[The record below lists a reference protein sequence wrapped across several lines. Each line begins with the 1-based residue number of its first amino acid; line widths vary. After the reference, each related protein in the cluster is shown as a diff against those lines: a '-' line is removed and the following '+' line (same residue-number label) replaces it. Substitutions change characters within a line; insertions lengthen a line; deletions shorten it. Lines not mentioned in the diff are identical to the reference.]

1 VKRAVYAVTDI
12 TILTFHPNPD
22 NERDM
27 KKLEDRYIIP
37 ELFPKP
43 PGNNQEKLP

>member
-1 VKRAVYAVTDI
+1 
-12 TILTFHPNPD
+12 
-22 NERDM
+22 M